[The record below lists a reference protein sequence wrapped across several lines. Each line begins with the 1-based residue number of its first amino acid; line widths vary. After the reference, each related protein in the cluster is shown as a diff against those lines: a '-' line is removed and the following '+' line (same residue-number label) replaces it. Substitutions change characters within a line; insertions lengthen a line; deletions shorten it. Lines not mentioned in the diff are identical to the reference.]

1 MGAVADFVEDVGGAV
16 VDAVEWVGETA
27 SNVVQAALDDP
38 VKTAVQIAAVYTG
51 NAWALPYIEGIDTL
65 EEGGSLEDALVN
77 GVKTYVVQQG
87 VGAVMDSFGTAP
99 GVDVNGTT
107 QFFEDG
113 SSIQFFDDGSTLA
126 TDTAGAVSS
135 SPATDIV
142 SGFTESGAAADM
154 TGAGVD
160 ATLPSP
166 DVEIFPLGET
176 GAPDITPIA
185 GTEAITPEI
194 ISSTAA
200 TTTPQFETMEELLQS
215 IGELPPDQMVDLGP
229 PTDFY
234 QYDDGSTLRTF
245 DDGSTLATDIDG
257 NLSASPATDMINAY
271 IDPNAVG
278 VTTDTGATDVGTTGG
293 AEIVDRSILSE
304 DLPVVTDRPITDT
317 IIDIGKELGTTV
329 TDFVTENPVTSTVIG
344 AGILGLT
351 GGQEPKPPTTPEE
364 VKKTYQYQPAAQ
376 IGATRGLD
384 ELWSAAQSIYGDKL
398 TSMLGI
404 TPQQMSTRSP
414 TTSPLLGSQAPGGGI
429 GSLRTSYATGATGP
443 TFDVNLLTPE
453 QIIRLQSLMER
464 KRVGEI

>member
-1 MGAVADFVEDVGGAV
+1 MGGVVDAIGDALGDVVDAVG
-16 VDAVEWVGETA
+16 DAVEWVGDTV
-27 SNVVQAALDDP
+27 SNVVQAAIDDP
-38 VKTAVQIAAVYTG
+38 LKAVVQVAAVATG
-51 NAWALPYIEGIDTL
+51 NAWALPIIEGVDVL
-65 EEGGSLEDALVN
+65 EEGGSIEDALK
-77 GVKTYVVQQG
+77 GAAITFATQQ
-87 VGAVMDSFGTAP
+87 AVSFAVDSFGTP
-99 GVDVNGTT
+99 GVGEVSGTT
-107 QFFEDG
+107 QFFDDG

-142 SGFTESGAAADM
+142 SGFAESGAAGDV
-154 TGAGVD
+154 GVD

-185 GTEAITPEI
+185 GTEAITPELV
-194 ISSTAA
+194 SSAAA
-200 TTTPQFETMEELLQS
+200 TTTPQFDTMEELLQS

-234 QYDDGSTLRTF
+234 QYDDGSTLQTF

-257 NLSASPATDMINAY
+257 NLSSSPATDMISAS

-278 VTTDTGATDVGTTGG
+278 AATSTTDGA
-293 AEIVDRSILSE
+293 AEIVDRSIQSS

-329 TDFVTENPVTSTVIG
+329 TDFVTENPVTSTVVG
-344 AGILGLT
+344 AGILGLA
-351 GGQEPKPPTTPEE
+351 GGDQPKPPTTPEE

-404 TPQQMSTRSP
+404 TPQQMSPRSP
-414 TTSPLLGSQAPGGGI
+414 TPSPLLGGQAPGGGL
-429 GSLRTSYATGATGP
+429 GSLRTSYATGTTGP

-464 KRVGEI
+464 KKVGEI